1 MGRSHFRFSATVA
14 VTEREIVQA
23 LLARDESAF
32 TALVNRYGP
41 SMNRVAALYVRSET
55 LAEEVVQET
64 WIRILRALP
73 TFQQRSSLRTWIF
86 VVLKNCAVE
95 YARREGRTVPVSQ
108 LSWED
113 LEPPVAPE
121 HFFPADHRRWAG
133 AWTTVVR
140 RWDTLPEER
149 LLSAETLA
157 VVRAAADR
165 LPPLQRAVVTLRDI
179 EGWPPEEV
187 CSLLG
192 ITDGN
197 QRVLLYR
204 ARATVRQALERH
216 LSEEAC

>member
-1 MGRSHFRFSATVA
+1 MNRSHNNLTVA
-14 VTEREIVQA
+14 VAVAEREIVQA
-23 LLARDESAF
+23 LLARDETAF
-32 TALVNRYGP
+32 TTLVNRYGP
-41 SMNRVAALYVRSET
+41 AMNRVAALYVRSET

-73 TFQQRSSLRTWIF
+73 AFQQRSSLRTWIF

-95 YARREGRTVPVSQ
+95 YGRREGRTVPVSQ
-108 LSWED
+108 LSPED
-113 LEPPVAPE
+113 LEPAVAPE

-187 CSLLG
+187 GALFG
-192 ITDGN
+192 ITNGN

-204 ARATVRQALERH
+204 ARATVRRALERH
-216 LSEEAC
+216 LHEEAC

>member
-1 MGRSHFRFSATVA
+1 MSKAACDDVDAGHPPRLPERHVARCRRGGSARPNEDRSTTRNVLNRSASSLAVA
-14 VTEREIVQA
+14 VAVGEREIVQA
-23 LLARDESAF
+23 LLARDEIAF
-32 TALVNRYGP
+32 TTLVNRLGP
-41 SMNRVAALYVRSET
+41 SMNRVAALYVGSE
-55 LAEEVVQET
+55 
-64 WIRILRALP
+64 
-73 TFQQRSSLRTWIF
+73 
-86 VVLKNCAVE
+86 
-95 YARREGRTVPVSQ
+95 
-108 LSWED
+108 
-113 LEPPVAPE
+113 E

-157 VVRAAADR
+157 VVRAAAER

-187 CSLLG
+187 CALLG

-204 ARATVRQALERH
+204 ARVTVRQALERH
-216 LSEEAC
+216 LPEEAC